1 MVGPLVTFN
10 SFFWPGEMN
19 QSAPFFPRLIFFHES
34 RKKWQNVFSMKERES
49 VRTFLPASITHGR
62 SKDSV
67 GFDFLRTLALFV
79 FDGGA
84 ILHSHCGS
92 GGHIF

>member
-1 MVGPLVTFN
+1 
-10 SFFWPGEMN
+10 
-19 QSAPFFPRLIFFHES
+19 
-34 RKKWQNVFSMKERES
+34 MKERES
-49 VRTFLPASITHGR
+49 VRTFCSSYTASTSITHGR

-79 FDGGA
+79 FDGGGA
-84 ILHSHCGS
+84 ILRSHCGGGGSS